1 MNRLLNT
8 LAIVSLGGFLT
19 CATTNNI
26 AKGNVNKYNTIIT
39 NNDIPSEHERGGL
52 IDFTD
57 AAEKTINTVV
67 HIKTQSQQKT
77 QYYDDFFGLNPFFR
91 DFFWGLSPNQRQQT
105 QEIQTAGSGVI
116 ITENGYIVTNNH
128 VVDGVDAIE
137 VILND
142 KRSYKAKLIGND
154 PTTDLALIKI
164 EEEKLPF
171 IVYGN
176 SDNVKVG
183 EWVLA
188 VGNPFNLTSTVTAGI
203 VSAKARNINILGGNT
218 SVESFIQTD
227 AAVNPGNSGGALVNT
242 SGELIG
248 INAAIASNTGSYTGY
263 SFAIPVNIVKKV
275 VNDLIEFGDV
285 QRAFLGVSILEIDAN
300 LAQQKNIKDLK
311 GVYVEALNENIT
323 NEDIGIKRGDVI
335 TKVNQQA
342 VNSIAQLQ
350 ESIAIHRPGENVSV
364 TIKRNG
370 EELTIPVLLR
380 NKYGETSIVKRD
392 VTKESAQ
399 LLGATFKVI
408 SKEEMNKL
416 NIRNGLKII
425 KLDNGKLRNA
435 GIREGFII
443 QYIDKKEVADLN
455 DIHNALSNKRGG
467 ILIEGTYPNG
477 MRAYYAFGL

>member
-1 MNRLLNT
+1 
-8 LAIVSLGGFLT
+8 
-19 CATTNNI
+19 
-26 AKGNVNKYNTIIT
+26 
-39 NNDIPSEHERGGL
+39 
-52 IDFTD
+52 
-57 AAEKTINTVV
+57 
-67 HIKTQSQQKT
+67 
-77 QYYDDFFGLNPFFR
+77 
-91 DFFWGLSPNQRQQT
+91 
-105 QEIQTAGSGVI
+105 
-116 ITENGYIVTNNH
+116 
-128 VVDGVDAIE
+128 
-137 VILND
+137 
-142 KRSYKAKLIGND
+142 
-154 PTTDLALIKI
+154 
-164 EEEKLPF
+164 
-171 IVYGN
+171 
-176 SDNVKVG
+176 
-183 EWVLA
+183 
-188 VGNPFNLTSTVTAGI
+188 
-203 VSAKARNINILGGNT
+203 
-218 SVESFIQTD
+218 
-227 AAVNPGNSGGALVNT
+227 
-242 SGELIG
+242 
-248 INAAIASNTGSYTGY
+248 
-263 SFAIPVNIVKKV
+263 